1 MPLNLKETTDMPH
14 QHILFLIQ
22 SMGGGGAERVTA
34 NLANHWAK
42 MGWTVTI
49 VTMARLNEDVYELDP
64 GVRRIAL
71 DLARDSASV
80 MAGLWNNLRRVA
92 AVRRTLRQEKPDVA
106 LGIMSTAS
114 CLLALAGQVNGC
126 VKIGTERFYPPMMPL
141 GRVWEMIRQNAY
153 GSLDAVV
160 ALNSEGATWIKTH
173 TNAKAVPVIFNPV
186 PFPLP
191 TSEPILLPEVVL
203 SATRKFLL
211 SVGRLSAQKAF
222 DRLIRAF
229 AQLAPEFPDWDLAIV
244 GEGPLRSALTALS
257 QELGLAGRLHL
268 PGRAGNIADWYLA
281 ADLFV
286 LTSHFEGFPNVLAE
300 AMAHGLPAVSVDC
313 NTGPRDIISDGI
325 DGVLVAQ
332 DNQDALVMA
341 LRQMMGDDTLRHE
354 MGVRAEKIRERL
366 NLGQIAGQWED
377 LFERLHQKF

>member
-1 MPLNLKETTDMPH
+1 
-14 QHILFLIQ
+14 
-22 SMGGGGAERVTA
+22 MGPGGAERVTGH
-34 NLANHWAK
+34 LANHWAK

-49 VTMARLNEDVYELDP
+49 VTMARRNEDVYELDP
-64 GVRRIAL
+64 RVRRIVL
-71 DLARDSASV
+71 NLARESRSV
-80 MAGLWNNLRRVA
+80 MASIWNNLRRVA

-106 LGIMSTAS
+106 LGIMPTSS
-114 CLLALAGQVNGC
+114 CLLALVGPVNGC
-126 VKIGTERFYPPMMPL
+126 IRIGTERSYPPMLPL
-141 GRVWEMIRQNAY
+141 GRVWETIRQNAY

-160 ALNSEGATWIKTH
+160 ALNREGAAWIKAH

-186 PFPLP
+186 PFPFP
-191 TSEPILLPEVVL
+191 TSEPILLPEAVL
-203 SATRKFLL
+203 FATRKSLL
-211 SVGRLSAQKAF
+211 SAGRLSAPKAF

-244 GEGPLRSALTALS
+244 GEGPLRSELTALS

-268 PGRAGNIADWYLA
+268 PGRAGNIADWYRA

-313 NTGPRDIISDGI
+313 NTGPRDIIRDGI

-332 DNQDALVMA
+332 DNQEALVMA
-341 LRQMMGDDTLRHE
+341 LRKMMRDDVLRNE
-354 MGVRAEKIRERL
+354 MGMCAEKIRDRL
-366 NLGQIAGQWED
+366 SLEEIAGRWEE
-377 LFERLHQKF
+377 LFTRNFGSE